1 MSTTSDFIL
10 KSLQST
16 NNLTTAYDQNQ
27 LALKSK
33 GLKKNEEILSIVL
46 KALPINNANTSGQ
59 TNDTNENVYV
69 FKSLF
74 KSKNS
79 SLNAIENEQKPNDNV
94 LLYFIQSDLRKQF
107 LNITKHTNYLNF
119 NFIWKAS

>member
-16 NNLTTAYDQNQ
+16 NNLTAYDQNQ
-27 LALKSK
+27 QALKSK

-79 SLNAIENEQKPNDNV
+79 SITAIENEQKPNDNV

-107 LNITKHTNYLNF
+107 LNITKHTSYLNF
-119 NFIWKAS
+119 NFIWKVG